1 MGLLWP
7 PVTLCFHFWHKQLIA
22 VDFWLLQDVSPI
34 DAMLSKNALPKLDE
48 EPDPHRRLKANVK
61 DLFLTNQVS
70 AARASSLFSDAA
82 SAGVQALQDVAGL
95 EAKANRNVHRDLLRK
110 LAKKSKDWPQIY
122 WAKIDFWHP
131 KKQKVQKEWLAFL
144 LPHEWLGKL
153 AARIKDASLLATW
166 QGLGPTAQS
175 ECARAAQELQ
185 CKDLIPL
192 SFWCD
197 GVPYNWDRSQ
207 SLEVMNLGMPG
218 VPEWMNLRI
227 PFTCFEHKRL
237 STNTFE
243 QIFEILIWSL
253 QSLACGEHPLQR
265 HDFLD
270 WLPTDKARKRFA
282 GKQYGLRAALSVVKA
297 DWKAFKDIFHFPG
310 WQGDEGCCWLCKATV
325 QDMRSKPH
333 TADMPL
339 DHWSFLQ
346 RQKYEYGKPVSTLL
360 AAPTLRLHQFKPD
373 WLHTMD
379 QGCTADFLGIF
390 FLWILLPKM
399 HGRNQTERIRSLFVL
414 IEEYYSQHPVQ
425 QRYNTL
431 TVKMLQK
438 KPTSAPKLRGRAS
451 EVKGLVLFG
460 KIMAEKYCRDDDLV
474 EHSVKMAAHHL
485 NNLYTIVW
493 NRTSFSP
500 AAMHTESFKL
510 RALLRALDAHH
521 PQKNMWR
528 LKPKMHLMEEMCEKA
543 QDNPLDSATYRDED
557 WGGAVARWAKRRA
570 GKNTV
575 ASTAHNVLTKFCA
588 NNKLPDLC

>member
-1 MGLLWP
+1 M
-7 PVTLCFHFWHKQLIA
+7 
-22 VDFWLLQDVSPI
+22 
-34 DAMLSKNALPKLDE
+34 
-48 EPDPHRRLKANVK
+48 
-61 DLFLTNQVS
+61 
-70 AARASSLFSDAA
+70 
-82 SAGVQALQDVAGL
+82 
-95 EAKANRNVHRDLLRK
+95 
-110 LAKKSKDWPQIY
+110 
-122 WAKIDFWHP
+122 
-131 KKQKVQKEWLAFL
+131 
-144 LPHEWLGKL
+144 
-153 AARIKDASLLATW
+153 
-166 QGLGPTAQS
+166 
-175 ECARAAQELQ
+175 
-185 CKDLIPL
+185 
-192 SFWCD
+192 
-197 GVPYNWDRSQ
+197 
-207 SLEVMNLGMPG
+207 
-218 VPEWMNLRI
+218 
-227 PFTCFEHKRL
+227 
-237 STNTFE
+237 
-243 QIFEILIWSL
+243 
-253 QSLACGEHPLQR
+253 
-265 HDFLD
+265 
-270 WLPTDKARKRFA
+270 
-282 GKQYGLRAALSVVKA
+282 SVVKA

-379 QGCTADFLGIF
+379 QGCTADFLGNF

-528 LKPKMHLMEEMCEKA
+528 LNPKMHLMEEMCEKA